1 MGWWRWHG
9 WLFRVRLQMA
19 PLSQSFVR
27 TIAMQKFVNEVN
39 SKLIRGWMQTDSA
52 YQVRRL
58 LSAWHHP

>member
-9 WLFRVRLQMA
+9 GLFCVSLQMA

-52 YQVRRL
+52 YQVRL